1 VASRAVSVP
10 DLVGKNKLTAAGQLV
25 LSGQI
30 AETLSTGT
38 RLDDW
43 APSGIDAASGI
54 VFDCSVATA
63 ITGVVGGALGRTLY
77 LVNRQSSIA
86 AVTLT
91 ARDTN
96 STDGNRFGTD
106 VDVVLA
112 PGDGALFAWSS
123 ALSGVGYWRCIGVY
137 QGPEDTLVTEGAI
150 TIADGRAGAGVALV
164 VGQQARGFVVG
175 DWAVTGGRIVTSAS
189 GTFRI
194 RLYKVSGSGYDNST
208 WTELTSA
215 LSPISVV
222 SGLNATF
229 TTSGWGN
236 TSLSDG
242 DVLRADVYG
251 NSGIADWYAVYLAG
265 TRTVTRA

>member
-1 VASRAVSVP
+1 MAVREI
-10 DLVGKNKLTAAGQLV
+10 GQDFAVRGGFNARGAVL

-30 AETLSTGT
+30 AEMLSTGT

-43 APSGIDAASGI
+43 APTGIDAASGI
-54 VFDCSVATA
+54 LLDVSVATT
-63 ITGVVGGALGRTLY
+63 ITGIAGGTVPRVLY
-77 LVNRQSSIA
+77 LVNRQSSAA

-91 ARDTN
+91 ARDPD
-96 STDGNRFGTD
+96 STDGNRFGMD

-112 PGDGALFAWSS
+112 GGDGALFVWSP
-123 ALSGVGYWRCIGVY
+123 ALAGVGYWRCVGVY
-137 QGPEDTLVTEGAI
+137 QKPDTTLVTEGAI

-164 VGQQARGFVVG
+164 AGQQARGFVVG

-189 GTFRI
+189 GTFRV
-194 RLYKVSGSGYDNST
+194 RLYKASGSGYDNST

-251 NSGIADWYAVYLAG
+251 NTGSADWYAVYVAG
-265 TRTVTRA
+265 TRTVARA